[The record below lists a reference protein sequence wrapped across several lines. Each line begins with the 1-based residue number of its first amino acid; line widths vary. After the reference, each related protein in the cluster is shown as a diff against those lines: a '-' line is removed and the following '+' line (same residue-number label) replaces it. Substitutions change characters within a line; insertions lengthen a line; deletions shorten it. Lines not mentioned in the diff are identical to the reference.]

1 MGSRF
6 MDWVKNHPEDI
17 LTGISSLCTVG
28 AVVTGG
34 FDTIRAQKKMMALLE
49 KNPDATRMDIFKT
62 CAPCYIPSVIV
73 AGTGVGTGIASRR
86 MSARQIAE
94 LTTAGSALGI
104 AAVKKYK
111 NYREEVKSRY
121 GEETEKDIHDA
132 AEVRDMEDTARKVAR
147 DCPTGY
153 DDPIRVFEEISGEWY
168 TRTPAEIF
176 DGIARSIERYAAN
189 GYSISAYELLIQLL
203 GVAYKD
209 LEPNDHYDT
218 FGYSDY
224 AGECVYGYTGIPFNV
239 FTDQDEDGTFIHIS
253 YFVEPHTEFDGEN
266 YDKIDEM
273 VFGGI
278 DTLPDR
284 INFGHKEYYREPYG
298 TVLDEELPFQ

>member
-1 MGSRF
+1 MSRVTE
-6 MDWVKNHPEDI
+6 WVKKHPEDI
-17 LTGISSLCTVG
+17 LTAISSLCTVG

-34 FDTIRAQKKMMALLE
+34 FDTLKAQAKKEALLAE
-49 KNPDATRMDIFKT
+49 NPDATKMDIFKA
-62 CAPCYIPSVIV
+62 CAPCYWRSGIV
-73 AGTGVGTGIASRR
+73 VTLGVGSGIASRKI
-86 MSARQIAE
+86 SAKHIAE
-94 LTTAGSALGI
+94 ATAAGAALSM
-104 AAVKKYK
+104 ATVQQYK
-111 NYREEVKSRY
+111 NYREEVKERY
-121 GEETEKDIHDA
+121 GEEAEKDIHEA
-132 AEVRDMEDTARKVAR
+132 AEVRDMEDTAKKVAR
-147 DCPTGY
+147 NCSTGY

-168 TRTPAEIF
+168 TRTPGEIF
-176 DGIARSIERYAAN
+176 DGIARSIERYNNN

-209 LEPNDHYDT
+209 LEPIDGCDI

-239 FTDQDEDGTFIHIS
+239 FTDQDKDGTFIHIS

-278 DTLPDR
+278 DTMDNR
-284 INFGHKEYYREPYG
+284 INFGHKEYYKEPYG